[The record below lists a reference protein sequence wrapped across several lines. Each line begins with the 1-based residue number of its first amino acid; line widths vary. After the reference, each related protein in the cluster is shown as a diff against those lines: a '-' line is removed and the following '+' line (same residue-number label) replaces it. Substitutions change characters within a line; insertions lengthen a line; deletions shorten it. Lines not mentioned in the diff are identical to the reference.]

1 MKNTINII
9 GKLLNLEDPLIMGI
23 INVTPDSFYK
33 DSRYNPFQEDFLE
46 KAGQMIANGADI
58 LDIGGYSTRPGA
70 EEVNINE
77 EIKRV
82 TKAIDIIHSNFPEI
96 PISIDTFRSEVAR
109 EAIDAGASIVNDVS
123 GGALD
128 EKMFDFIISK
138 NLPYILMHSRG
149 NPQNMASM
157 TTYGELYSEI
167 LSELFSKANQLRKS
181 GVKDII
187 IDPGFGFAKNQQQNF
202 QLLQHL
208 EIYQNENYPVLIGIS
223 RKSMIY
229 KLLNITAE
237 ETLNSTSALHMLAL
251 IKKTKILRVHD
262 VKEAF
267 QVKKLFKN
275 LF

>member
-46 KAGQMIANGADI
+46 KAGQMIANGAGI

-208 EIYQNENYPVLIGIS
+208 EIFQNENYPVLIGIS

>member
-46 KAGQMIANGADI
+46 KAGQLIANGAGI

-128 EKMFDFIISK
+128 GKMFEYIISK

-208 EIYQNENYPVLIGIS
+208 EIFQNENYPVLIGIS

-237 ETLNSTSALHMLAL
+237 ETLNSTSALHLLAL

-262 VKEAF
+262 VNEAF

>member
-109 EAIDAGASIVNDVS
+109 EAIDAGASIINDVS

-128 EKMFDFIISK
+128 EKMFDYIIFK

-208 EIYQNENYPVLIGIS
+208 EIFQNENYPVLIGIS

>member
-46 KAGQMIANGADI
+46 KAGQMIANGAGI

-82 TKAIDIIHSNFPEI
+82 TKAIDIIHSNFPKI

-128 EKMFDFIISK
+128 GKMFDFIISK

-208 EIYQNENYPVLIGIS
+208 EIFQNENYPVLIGIS